1 MGAKRPTPVKGKTK
15 PENAPRPAESQ
26 TGWAVGVM
34 VTSLLAAAMVVAAR
48 SSSEPT
54 VAGFA
59 DAQPAVVLD
68 VDPIAE
74 AQPVNT
80 AVSKPPVT
88 PPAGAGRETSR
99 RAAVVTAAAAPK
111 PTVAPVVAPTP
122 VRTPRPEAVLAAAPA
137 PPPVAP
143 PVEQPAADA
152 AVELSAVTLAGCLEQ
167 DDESFVL
174 KNTSGEE
181 APRKRSWKMGFL
193 KKSSADVEV
202 IDAAHRLPL
211 MTHVGQR
218 VSLTGTLVDR
228 ELQAHRLETIAAD
241 CD

>member
-26 TGWAVGVM
+26 TGWAVGVI

-54 VAGFA
+54 AAGFA

-74 AQPVNT
+74 AQAVNT
-80 AVSKPPVT
+80 AVSKPPVA
-88 PPAGAGRETSR
+88 PAAGAGRATTR
-99 RAAVVTAAAAPK
+99 PATAAAAPK
-111 PTVAPVVAPTP
+111 PAAAAPLVDPRP
-122 VRTPRPEAVLAAAPA
+122 VRTPQPEAVLAAAPA

-202 IDAAHRLPL
+202 IDDTHRLPL

-218 VSLTGTLVDR
+218 VNLTGTLVDR
-228 ELQAHRLETIAAD
+228 ELQVHRLETIAGD